1 MESKSE
7 SSFHRMVWAQ
17 AIEDFVSWA
26 QTVLVVRLLGVVGL
40 VAGGVLAL
48 DAAKLWRESSQ
59 ENFW

>member
-48 DAAKLWRESSQ
+48 DAAQ
-59 ENFW
+59 VVA

>member
-17 AIEDFVSWA
+17 ATEDFVSWA

-48 DAAKLWRESSQ
+48 DAAQ
-59 ENFW
+59 VVA

>member
-1 MESKSE
+1 MESQSE
-7 SSFHRMVWAQ
+7 SSFQRMVWAQ

-48 DAAKLWRESSQ
+48 YAAQ
-59 ENFW
+59 VVA